1 MTERPAGRP
10 LRRLLTGRAT
20 AAGFRLGWAVV
31 PRLPARLAFAVF
43 DVAARLAYRRG
54 GAGVRQLRRNYVR
67 LRPDLRGRALERT
80 VRDGVRSY
88 MRYWCELFR
97 LPSMTATEV
106 RMSVRVVD
114 GHLFTAARRASRT
127 HHRGVAFFLGH
138 MGNWDLAG
146 RWAQL
151 TGAQVVTVAER
162 LEPAG
167 VFDAFVAARRRLG
180 MRVHPLTET
189 AGVLATLVGEMTG
202 PVVVPLLADRDL
214 TDGGITVDFP
224 GGPVPMAGGPAALA
238 LRTGADLMPVTMHYE
253 RVPRRTCPSG
263 YRTVLTFHP
272 PALAPGGRT
281 RERVQAMTQQCA
293 DAVAAEITAHPA
305 DWHMMQP
312 FWPDDAAAPRAG

>member
-1 MTERPAGRP
+1 MTGRLAGRSV
-10 LRRLLTGRAT
+10 RRFLTEYAT

-31 PRLPARLAFAVF
+31 PHVPARLAFAGF

-67 LRPDLRGRALERT
+67 LRPELSGRVLERA

-88 MRYWCELFR
+88 LRYWCELFR
-97 LPSMTATEV
+97 LPSMTAAEV
-106 RMSVRVVD
+106 RNAVRVVD
-114 GHLFTAARRASRT
+114 EHLFTAARRASRT
-127 HHRGVAFFLGH
+127 HHRGVALFLGH

-167 VFDAFVAARRRLG
+167 VFEAFMTARRRLG
-180 MRVHPLTET
+180 MRVHPL
-189 AGVLATLVGEMTG
+189 AGGGVLTTLAGEMAE

-214 TDGGITVDFP
+214 TDGGITVGFP
-224 GGPVPMAGGPAALA
+224 GGPVPMAAGPAALA

-263 YRTVLTFHP
+263 FRTVLTFHP
-272 PALAPGGRT
+272 PVSAPGGRT
-281 RERVQAMTQQCA
+281 RERARAMTQQCA
-293 DAVAAEITAHPA
+293 DAVAAEITAHTA